1 MKTAVLY
8 IRVSSDDQVRGTSL
22 GTQEAENRA
31 WCDRNGYTVAE
42 IFRDEGESA
51 KTADRPGL
59 INAIARVHRGGI
71 DALIVHKLD
80 RLARNTTDGLA
91 IRADLRRHNCSLL
104 SATETAGDDPVGE
117 MVSTVLMAVAQ
128 FDNQVRAARAKSGM
142 VAVVQAGG
150 WAWAAPHG
158 YKTARQG
165 NLAILEPDA
174 AIAPILALAIKGYAD
189 GSLDHLQATA
199 MIAKTGLKLSH
210 AGELLKM
217 PVYGG
222 LIVSKLTGG
231 KEVKAAFRGL
241 VDAATWRKAADRA
254 ATRDRKPRKHKTT
267 YLAVG
272 VATCGVCGRKL
283 RACVSR
289 GRWGGLYDYY
299 FCPDKHVRVQ
309 ASKIHDRLKAMLAE
323 WPAVVGDIRARVL
336 KHVGAS
342 QKEWTAIRANA
353 ETRRNAAEARLS
365 RLIDGYA
372 DRIIDADTYQRK
384 AAQYRAQVAD
394 ADIEARAA
402 QHTVSVILT
411 GLDKIIDSLADPM
424 SLWLSASLPSRIK
437 IAQVLSGGFAVEK
450 HPTPKAINSHA
461 GDMRAVR
468 GNNEVARPF
477 ERTSNPVEVAARLI
491 EAFGIAA
498 A

>member
-1 MKTAVLY
+1 MKTAVIY

-22 GTQEAENRA
+22 GTQEAETRA
-31 WCDRNGYTVAE
+31 WCERNGYIVAE

-59 INAIARVHRGGI
+59 INAIARIHRGGI
-71 DALIVHKLD
+71 DALVVHKLD

-91 IRADLRRHNCSLL
+91 IRADCKRHNCSLL
-104 SATETAGDDPVGE
+104 SATEAAGDDPVGE

-142 VAVVQAGG
+142 AAVVQSGG

-158 YKTARQG
+158 FKIARQG
-165 NLAILEPDA
+165 NLPILEPNA

-189 GSLDHLQATA
+189 NSLDHQAAVA
-199 MIAKTGLKLSH
+199 MMARTGIKLSH
-210 AGELLKM
+210 AGEILRM

-222 LIVSKLTGG
+222 MIVSKLTGG
-231 KEVKAAFRGL
+231 KEVKAAFPGL
-241 VDAATWRKAADRA
+241 VDSATWRRAADRA
-254 ATRDRKPRKHKTT
+254 ATRDRKPRKHKMA

-283 RACVSR
+283 RACASR
-289 GRWGGLYDYY
+289 GRLGGLYDYY
-299 FCPDKHVRVQ
+299 FCPDKHVRVR
-309 ASKIHDRLKAMLAE
+309 AEKIHDRLKVMLAE
-323 WPAVVGDIRARVL
+323 WPAMVGDIRARVL

-353 ETRRNAAEARLS
+353 ETRRNAAESRLS

-372 DRIIDADTYQRK
+372 DRIIDAETYQRK
-384 AAQYRAQVAD
+384 AAQYRAQIAD
-394 ADIEARAA
+394 ADIEAKAA
-402 QHTVSVILT
+402 QLTISVILT

-424 SLWLSASLPSRIK
+424 SLWLGANLAARNRIVK
-437 IAQVLSGGFAVEK
+437 MLSGGFAVSK
-450 HPTPKAINSHA
+450 HPTPIKGNKHA
-461 GDMRAVR
+461 DQTQVGKRKT
-468 GNNEVARPF
+468 EVARPS
-477 ERTSNPVEVAARLI
+477 EETSNPVGLAQRII
-491 EAFGIAA
+491 EAFAA
-498 A
+498 